1 MFPPFKKIYHDPK
14 KVLNIIGFQHLLGIF
29 GTANVSLIS

>member
-14 KVLNIIGFQHLLGIF
+14 KVVIGFQHLLGIF